1 MKIRRKQNIDIIYRS
16 KIQWFQL
23 NSFTNAIFS
32 SSVLCPIHLSLNVT
46 LLVLFLDPQEIENY
60 FIFFSIF
67 TILKVLIKVFFF
79 ILETKQ
85 AIISFPSLPFSHYH
99 YYSPFPPTSPIYSL
113 ERVIPPMGSLQSLRN
128 QVEEG
133 PSPHDSLCIVSEKVY
148 DCDNKSNFG
157 ERKVIVTRKK
167 KHKENIFFHKTQ
179 QCHFQKNIWYHFPL
193 LNLYTIVAGVL
204 FFFRNKMP
212 TKILY

>member
-1 MKIRRKQNIDIIYRS
+1 MISTEFIHQRY
-16 KIQWFQL
+16 L
-23 NSFTNAIFS
+23 LIFS
-32 SSVLCPIHLSLNVT
+32 FMPNTSVPECHLISS
-46 LLVLFLDPQEIENY
+46 LFRPTRNWEL
-60 FIFFSIF
+60 FHFFSIF

-133 PSPHDSLCIVSEKVY
+133 PSPHDPRCIVSEKVY

-167 KHKENIFFHKTQ
+167 KT
-179 QCHFQKNIWYHFPL
+179 
-193 LNLYTIVAGVL
+193 
-204 FFFRNKMP
+204 
-212 TKILY
+212 